1 MQAGRKPEQN
11 ADVDRRPPL
20 RTSASWP
27 LVGRDAEL
35 AVLQRAL
42 RERGGAVVA
51 GAAGVGKTRLL
62 REAEALA
69 RRDGA
74 HVERIA
80 ASRAAASVPLGAFA
94 HLRPDRD
101 ASETENP
108 LGTVR
113 AELAR
118 RAAGAPLVL
127 VVDDAHTLDAASAA
141 LVHQLAAEEPS
152 ADGNIS
158 VLVAVRSREPTPDAI
173 VALWKDDLCERL
185 ELQPLSRIEVTDL
198 LEHVLGAPIEAATA
212 HALWDTSRGNVMFLR
227 ELVQSGL
234 DSGALAAR
242 DGLWAWPAPR
252 HVAPRLAELL
262 ADNLAALTE
271 SERAV
276 LEVLALGEPL
286 GWDVLVQLVPSDA
299 AEGLVER
306 RFVETETI
314 DGSLFARLGH
324 PLIGEVLHSALPDPR
339 RLRLLRSLAD
349 KTDAR
354 HADDGD
360 RGELLRV
367 VTWRLDAGVD
377 EDPTRLVA
385 AARACIHMDSAL
397 AERIA
402 REAYR
407 RGAGFPAV
415 DVLTQVHQFT
425 HRPHDTDA
433 LLADVNPA
441 SLSSDERV
449 RLAVMRAN
457 NLTWALA
464 RPDDAVA
471 LLEEAAREFAV
482 DGDEAL
488 ELAAHAPPMLLFA
501 GRVREAAEQAER
513 TIANR
518 DRSSVHRL
526 HAYLGLLPS
535 LAAMGKPETAL
546 SLVPD
551 AMALVPECAEELPI
565 ALGTLASGA
574 TLAQQW
580 VGQLDAAESLM
591 RAAFEDG
598 VARDVP
604 LLRGGTALRLGQIA
618 LWRGAPQTAAGLLRE
633 SMSALQQFDAG
644 FLAWAAHTA
653 RLAYALLGDLD
664 AATDALERAEHALV
678 YPLYTSEQFRADAW
692 VAAAEGHLSRACAIA
707 TEGAEWSLAH
717 DHLVPVVW
725 LSWDRARFGEP
736 IEAATTMAQVAPRVE
751 GVLASALA
759 VATSGL
765 ASRDG
770 AALDTASSTLETHG
784 YVLTAAECA
793 RAAARIH
800 GAEGLRAR
808 EAASDAR
815 ADALALRCEGASTPL
830 LAQLGDAPALTRRER
845 EIAGLAARG
854 LSDAE
859 IAEELGVSVRTVESH
874 LHRAYGKLGVTSRHG
889 LAGIV
894 P

>member
-1 MQAGRKPEQN
+1 MQGASVREQN
-11 ADVDRRPPL
+11 DSVDRRPPL

-35 AVLQRAL
+35 AVLEHAL
-42 RERGGAVVA
+42 HDRGGVVVA

-101 ASETENP
+101 ADDVENP
-108 LGTVR
+108 LGAVR
-113 AELAR
+113 SELTR
-118 RAAGAPLVL
+118 RASGTRLVL

-141 LVHQLAAEEPS
+141 LVHQLAADELR
-152 ADGNIS
+152 ADGHMS

-173 VALWKDDLCERL
+173 VALWKDDLCERV
-185 ELQPLSRIEVTDL
+185 ELQPLSRIEAADL
-198 LEHVLGAPIEAATA
+198 LEHVLGGPVEAATA
-212 HALWDTSRGNVMFLR
+212 HALWDASRGNVMFLR

-252 HVAPRLAELL
+252 HAAPRLAELL

-271 SERAV
+271 PERAV

-286 GWDVLVQLVPSDA
+286 DWDVLVQLVASEA
-299 AEGLVER
+299 AEELVER
-306 RFVETETI
+306 HLVETETV
-314 DGSLFARLGH
+314 DGSLRARLGH
-324 PLIGEVLHSALPDPR
+324 PLVGEVLHSELPDPKR
-339 RLRLLRSLAD
+339 RRLLRALAD
-349 KTDAR
+349 ETDER
-354 HADDGD
+354 RDEHDP
-360 RGELLRV
+360 RELLRV

-377 EDPTRLVA
+377 EDPARLVA
-385 AARACIHMDSAL
+385 AARACVHMDIAL

-407 RGAGFPAV
+407 RGAGFPAA

-425 HRPHDTDA
+425 QRPHDTDA
-433 LLADVNPA
+433 LLADVDPA
-441 SLSSDERV
+441 SLSPDERV

-471 LLEEAAREFAV
+471 LLEEAALEF

-488 ELAAHAPPMLLFA
+488 ELAAHIPPMLLFA
-501 GRVREAAEQAER
+501 GRVREAAERAQRTVADPER
-513 TIANR
+513 SA
-518 DRSSVHRL
+518 VHRL

-546 SLVPD
+546 ALLPD
-551 AMALVPECAEELPI
+551 AMALVPECAEDLPI
-565 ALGTLASGA
+565 ALGQLASSA

-580 VGQLDAAESLM
+580 VGQLDAAEALM
-591 RAAFEDG
+591 RAVFEDG

-618 LWRGAPQTAAGLLRE
+618 LWRGAAHTAAGLLRE

-644 FLAWAAHTA
+644 FLAWAAHTL

-664 AATDALERAEHALV
+664 AAADARERAEHALV
-678 YPLYTSEQFRADAW
+678 YPLYTSEEFRADAW

-707 TEGAEWSLAH
+707 TEGAAWSLAH

-736 IEAATTMAQVAPRVE
+736 VEAAVTIEKVAPRVE
-751 GVLASALA
+751 GVLARALA
-759 VATSGL
+759 VATTGL
-765 ASRDG
+765 AARDG
-770 AALDTASSTLETHG
+770 AALDTASDDLEAHG
-784 YVLTAAECA
+784 YVLFAAECA
-793 RAAARIH
+793 RAAARLH

-815 ADALALRCEGASTPL
+815 ADSLAVGCEGASTPL
-830 LAQLGDAPALTRRER
+830 LAQLGEAPTLTRRER

-854 LSDAE
+854 RSDAE
-859 IAEELGVSVRTVESH
+859 IADELGVSVRTVESH
-874 LHRAYGKLGVTSRHG
+874 LHRAYAKLGVTSRQQ
-889 LAGIV
+889 LASIV
-894 P
+894 